1 MYMQAKRLMDVL
13 EDRFGVPREFAAPL
27 LPMLERVASRDPSSE
42 EWLGVLEGIAGA
54 YRVSGASGI
63 SVPPREEGPEREE
76 GQDEAAEGEV
86 DEVCGLMRQFSDELR
101 KLDESLKVLTAYLE
115 RVHQQLHPSLGS
127 RLLH

>member
-1 MYMQAKRLMDVL
+1 MQANKLMEVL

-27 LPMLERVASRDPSSE
+27 LPMLERLAYQDPSSE
-42 EWLGVLEGIAGA
+42 EWLAVLKGIALA
-54 YRVSGASGI
+54 YRS
-63 SVPPREEGPEREE
+63 SV
-76 GQDEAAEGEV
+76 AAEAEDPQDGPLPPGPIRAEAGV
-86 DEVCGLMRQFSDELR
+86 AEVCGLMNQFSSELR

>member
-54 YRVSGASGI
+54 YRVSGASGV
-63 SVPPREEGPEREE
+63 SVPPREE

>member
-1 MYMQAKRLMDVL
+1 MDVL

-54 YRVSGASGI
+54 YRVSGASGVSGF
-63 SVPPREEGPEREE
+63 SVPPREA

-86 DEVCGLMRQFSDELR
+86 DEVCGLMRQFSGELR

>member
-1 MYMQAKRLMDVL
+1 MDVL

-54 YRVSGASGI
+54 YRVSGVSGF
-63 SVPPREEGPEREE
+63 SVPSRDE

-86 DEVCGLMRQFSDELR
+86 DGLMRQFSGELR